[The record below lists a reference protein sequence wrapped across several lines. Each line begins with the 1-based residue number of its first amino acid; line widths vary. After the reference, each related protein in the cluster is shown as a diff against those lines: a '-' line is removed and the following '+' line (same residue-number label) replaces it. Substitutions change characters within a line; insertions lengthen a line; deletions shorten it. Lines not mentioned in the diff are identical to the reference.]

1 MQNFDVVECTNSSV
15 FFREKHMNSAVVVG
29 RAGQDA
35 EIKYFES
42 GKIRTTFSLAVNR
55 WDSKTKAEVTDWFNI
70 DVWDKQA
77 EFAGEYVKKGRLVA
91 VDGRIQTNKWK
102 DTSGEERERFLVVA
116 NNVRLLGSKKDA
128 E

>member
-1 MQNFDVVECTNSSV
+1 MNTVVI
-15 FFREKHMNSAVVVG
+15 VG

-42 GKIRTTFSLAVNR
+42 GKVKTSFSLASGR

-77 EFAGEYVKKGRLVA
+77 EFAGEYVKKGRQV
-91 VDGRIQTNKWK
+91 VVEGRINVNKWK
-102 DTSGEERERFLVVA
+102 DASGEEKERFLVVA
-116 NNVRLLGSKKDA
+116 NNVRLLGSKKDEA
-128 E
+128 

>member
-1 MQNFDVVECTNSSV
+1 
-15 FFREKHMNSAVVVG
+15 MNSVVVVG

-91 VDGRIQTNKWK
+91 VDGRISINKWK
-102 DTSGEERERFLVVA
+102 DASGEERERYLVIA
-116 NNVRLLGSKKDA
+116 NNIRLLGSKKDEA
-128 E
+128 